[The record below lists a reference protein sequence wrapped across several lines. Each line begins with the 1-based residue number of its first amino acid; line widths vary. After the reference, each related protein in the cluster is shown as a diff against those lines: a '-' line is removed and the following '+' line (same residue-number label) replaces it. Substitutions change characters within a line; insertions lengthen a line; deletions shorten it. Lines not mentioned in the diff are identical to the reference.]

1 MPQLVVIYGAP
12 LSGKTSVA
20 REVAAA
26 LDSKSAIVSP
36 DALFEDAIR
45 VHDRD
50 AYAELEM
57 VYTQVKLLVANY
69 LKSRYHV
76 VLEGAFA
83 HEIDGVLHPH
93 EQEIDQTLGLMR
105 NLAQSPLL
113 VQLTATEATLRRRAD
128 ASSRLRDADAALR
141 IDAAYRQRSGGRS
154 LALATDAR
162 SVADLSSDVMNQLRA
177 EYF

>member
-12 LSGKTSVA
+12 LSGKTSLA

-26 LDSKSAIVSP
+26 LDGKSAIVSP
-36 DALFEDAIR
+36 DVLFEDAIR

-50 AYAELEM
+50 AYAEL
-57 VYTQVKLLVANY
+57 
-69 LKSRYHV
+69 
-76 VLEGAFA
+76 
-83 HEIDGVLHPH
+83 
-93 EQEIDQTLGLMR
+93 QTLGLMR